1 MFPIKLAHA
10 YNPSTQKVKV
20 RRTSRLAYVHIA
32 CLAGGGGEPQS
43 GEDRGEKKNGVLM
56 TSGNLIK
63 CFLKVLPGTAL

>member
-32 CLAGGGGEPQS
+32 CLAGGGGNHRAGRIEERKRMVS
-43 GEDRGEKKNGVLM
+43 
-56 TSGNLIK
+56 S
-63 CFLKVLPGTAL
+63 